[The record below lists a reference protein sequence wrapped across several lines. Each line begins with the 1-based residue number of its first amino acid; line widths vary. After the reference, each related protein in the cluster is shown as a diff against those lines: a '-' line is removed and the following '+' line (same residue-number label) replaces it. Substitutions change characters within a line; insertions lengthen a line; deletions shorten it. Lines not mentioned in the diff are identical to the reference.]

1 MNTFEYDGYEYQT
14 SDLVS
19 FCSIYPIDTVSAQLL
34 MPCIKNTKYPSVID
48 NNILQFAELINQI
61 LSTDEKYCII
71 LKAPRPDQFRL
82 LYGFNYITKCLK
94 SSFNRLSVKY
104 MNESDMSKFFWYC
117 KKKIQNTNL
126 L

>member
-1 MNTFEYDGYEYQT
+1 MNTFEYDGREYQT
-14 SDLVS
+14 SDLIS
-19 FCSIYPIDTVSAQLL
+19 FCSIYPIDTVTAQLL
-34 MPCIKNTKYPSVID
+34 MPCIKNSKYPLAID

-71 LKAPRPDQFRL
+71 LKNPRPDQFRL

-94 SSFNRLSVKY
+94 SSFNRISVKY
-104 MNESDMSKFFWYC
+104 INESDMSKFFWYC

-126 L
+126 